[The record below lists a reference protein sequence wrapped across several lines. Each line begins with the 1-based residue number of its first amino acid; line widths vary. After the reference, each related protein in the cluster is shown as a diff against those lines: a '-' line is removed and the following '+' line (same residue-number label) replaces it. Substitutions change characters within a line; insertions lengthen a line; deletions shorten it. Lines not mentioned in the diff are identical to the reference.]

1 MINEEIRRGKNL
13 SVYSCH
19 FHEWSK
25 RKKLSSRIYKF
36 IRIMDNVF
44 VKRLANLKSNSL
56 LFSKRLPNSI
66 SRPISHPKVISNL
79 KFQIKRGIRARKI
92 RRPIAQAGDKEGA
105 KGSRW
110 AHFRSRLSSAAIPT
124 RSARNLT
131 AGWCI
136 SNDLVAGRATCAI
149 LLLVA
154 ALLAA

>member
-1 MINEEIRRGKNL
+1 
-13 SVYSCH
+13 
-19 FHEWSK
+19 
-25 RKKLSSRIYKF
+25 
-36 IRIMDNVF
+36 MDNVF

-92 RRPIAQAGDKEGA
+92 RRLIAQAGDKEGA